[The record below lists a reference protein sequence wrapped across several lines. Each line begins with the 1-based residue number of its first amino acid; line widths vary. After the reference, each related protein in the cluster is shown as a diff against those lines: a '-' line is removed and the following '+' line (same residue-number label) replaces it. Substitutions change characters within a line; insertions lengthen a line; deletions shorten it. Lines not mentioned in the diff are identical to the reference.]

1 MLYFRTQPDVVFI
14 PFVKQALHCEL
25 QAVRRLASHND
36 GDAWLLEYPVVG
48 TLFTPY
54 SALITLEELLVAHEA
69 STVYRLTDYH
79 WLLVYECL
87 KNYCLWHNDQVS
99 DGSVS
104 FIMLGGYR
112 FGLVDLETMTDR
124 YFWDQEFMELLYA
137 DADESDHCPC
147 GGNADTSDI
156 DLSYGLR
163 PHPRKLMLTPVEE
176 TAWRIPEPQECGQ
189 WRLP

>member
-1 MLYFRTQPDVVFI
+1 
-14 PFVKQALHCEL
+14 
-25 QAVRRLASHND
+25 
-36 GDAWLLEYPVVG
+36 LE
-48 TLFTPY
+48 
-54 SALITLEELLVAHEA
+54 
-69 STVYRLTDYH
+69 
-79 WLLVYECL
+79 
-87 KNYCLWHNDQVS
+87 
-99 DGSVS
+99 
-104 FIMLGGYR
+104 GYR

-176 TAWRIPEPQECGQ
+176 TAWRIPEPHECGQ